1 MNLAKKRFCGKID
14 LESGSKTLVVS
25 ISSFSYTKRVTQLT
39 LYFKPIFG
47 QRSHFAPPENL

>member
-14 LESGSKTLVVS
+14 LESGSKILVVS

-39 LYFKPIFG
+39 LYF
-47 QRSHFAPPENL
+47 